1 MLARAWLG
9 AAVFVLFTALG
20 GAAQSKSYRA
30 DWNQP
35 ATPHQVIGPV
45 YFIGTTALASFL
57 ITTRSGHILLDP
69 GFEESVPLIKN
80 SMRALGFKY
89 EDIKVLLNSQAHYD
103 HAAGLALIKRETG
116 AQLMAM
122 AADVPLLE
130 SGGRG
135 DFLFGDDYPFPPVK
149 VDRRLRD
156 GDVIELADV
165 RLVARHTPG
174 HTKGAATFVTNAVD
188 RGRAH
193 QVVFATSTTVNQGTK
208 LIDNPKYPN
217 VVSDWERTYAILE
230 SLAPGVWVSAHTN
243 VFDMTG
249 KLARR
254 KAASGAGNSGANPY
268 VDPTGYRTFL
278 ATSRQ
283 RFAALLKEELT
294 ARN

>member
-1 MLARAWLG
+1 
-9 AAVFVLFTALG
+9 VVLFTAFG
-20 GAAQSKSYRA
+20 SAAQSKSYRA

-45 YFIGTTALASFL
+45 YFVGTNALASFL
-57 ITTRSGHILLDP
+57 ITTPSGHILLDP

-89 EDIKVLLNSQAHYD
+89 EDIRILLNSQAHYD

-116 AQLMAM
+116 AQLAAM
-122 AADVPLLE
+122 AGDAPLLE
-130 SGGRG
+130 AGGRG
-135 DFLFGDDYPFPPVK
+135 DFLFGDDYPFPPVT

-156 GDVIELADV
+156 RDVIELGGV

-188 RGRAH
+188 RGQAY
-193 QVVFATSTTVNQGTK
+193 QVVFATSTTVNPGTK

-254 KAASGAGNSGANPY
+254 TTGQGAIKPGNNPY
-268 VDPTGYRTFL
+268 VDPTGYRSFL

-283 RFAALLKEELT
+283 RFAALLKDELT
-294 ARN
+294 ARK